1 MSTPVMCLLQWKL
14 QGQSRLSKLKLFCRC
29 RRRTSSLRRS
39 RARRRKRRRSEVL
52 QLESRANTRR

>member
-1 MSTPVMCLLQWKL
+1 MSTPVMCMLQWRL
-14 QGQSRLSKLKLFCRC
+14 QGQSSLPRFKLFCRC

-39 RARRRKRRRSEVL
+39 RTRRRKKRRSEVL